1 MMEVVRFGAMILEK
15 AICQQAQKVLLS
27 PRLAALSPALYPA
40 EVSPADF
47 FDGCRGRQGPT
58 TTGTVLLNTVA
69 VMRRFSARAGLKLT
83 A

>member
-1 MMEVVRFGAMILEK
+1 MPNVPVLKPREVIRVLETIGFREVR
-15 AICQQAQKVLLS
+15 QQGSHKQFRHLFLLL
-27 PRLAALSPALYPA
+27 PP
-40 EVSPADF
+40 E
-47 FDGCRGRQGPT
+47 GRQGPM